1 MAINGQ
7 FSRPSLAQILTLKKY
22 INVKKKKKKKSS
34 ILFLPFILLKV
45 MLHDRGRQWT
55 KQSVI
60 YLFFFED
67 RGQRQNKGNDRDRL
81 SRA

>member
-55 KQSVI
+55 EQSV
-60 YLFFFED
+60 FFFFLRIE
-67 RGQRQNKGNDRDRL
+67 GRDRTKVVIEIG
-81 SRA
+81 

>member
-22 INVKKKKKKKSS
+22 IDVKKKK
-34 ILFLPFILLKV
+34 ILHI
-45 MLHDRGRQWT
+45 
-55 KQSVI
+55 SV
-60 YLFFFED
+60 FFFED
-67 RGQRQNKGNDRDRL
+67 KGQRQNKGSDRDRL

>member
-22 INVKKKKKKKSS
+22 INVKKKKNPPYKC
-34 ILFLPFILLKV
+34 
-45 MLHDRGRQWT
+45 
-55 KQSVI
+55 
-60 YLFFFED
+60 FFFED
-67 RGQRQNKGNDRDRL
+67 KGQRQNKGSDSDRL

>member
-22 INVKKKKKKKSS
+22 INVKKKKKSS

-55 KQSVI
+55 KKSV
-60 YLFFFED
+60 FFFFLRIE
-67 RGQRQNKGNDRDRL
+67 GRDRTKVVIEIG
-81 SRA
+81 

>member
-22 INVKKKKKKKSS
+22 INVKKKKKKK
-34 ILFLPFILLKV
+34 ILHI
-45 MLHDRGRQWT
+45 
-55 KQSVI
+55 SV
-60 YLFFFED
+60 FFFED
-67 RGQRQNKGNDRDRL
+67 KGQRQNKGSDSDRL